1 MNYYFIEFWYEH
13 YCQGWEIERT
23 RELVQADSFD
33 EACELLERSFTNAY
47 GFKDRT
53 IRK

>member
-13 YCQGWEIERT
+13 YCQGWETERT
-23 RELVQADSFD
+23 RELVQADSFE
-33 EACELLERSFTNAY
+33 EACDILSSLFKDAR